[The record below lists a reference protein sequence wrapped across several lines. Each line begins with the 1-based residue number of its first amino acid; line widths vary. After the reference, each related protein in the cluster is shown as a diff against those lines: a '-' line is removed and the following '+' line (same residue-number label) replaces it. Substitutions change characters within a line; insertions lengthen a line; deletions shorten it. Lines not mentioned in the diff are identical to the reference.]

1 MFKFSR
7 SSLNRLRQCEPDLMR
22 VAEKAIL
29 YTPYDFGVSEGL
41 RTLERQKE
49 LLADGKSTTLK
60 SRHLP
65 NENGLSEA
73 MDIMVYVNGKVTWE
87 HKYYRKVIQAFIR
100 AAIEEGVQ
108 LEFGGLWESFLDSPH
123 IQLSNN

>member
-1 MFKFSR
+1 
-7 SSLNRLRQCEPDLMR
+7 MR